1 MRVITSGLGLFICC
15 CAPALALAQVRPTV
29 KACAAVYGALA
40 QEQTAFGSTDSLMGE
55 HYTNFAKIDF
65 TDRLAQ
71 LARKEEMG
79 ISDLQTASE
88 ADRSKDYMR
97 LVDAETEGSMDS
109 PEVLSLTRL
118 SDTCDAEYGFTPSLG
133 G

>member
-1 MRVITSGLGLFICC
+1 MKAVILGFGLFICC
-15 CAPALALAQVRPTV
+15 CGPAAAQDRPTV

-40 QEQTAFGSTDSLMGE
+40 QEQGAFGTTDSLMGE

-71 LARKEEMG
+71 LARKEELG
-79 ISDLQTASE
+79 IADLQASSE
-88 ADRSKDYMR
+88 ADRASDYMK
-97 LVDAETEGSMDS
+97 LVDAETEGTMDS
-109 PEVLSLTRL
+109 PDVLNLTRL
-118 SDTCDAEYGFTPSLG
+118 SDTCDAEYAFTPSLG